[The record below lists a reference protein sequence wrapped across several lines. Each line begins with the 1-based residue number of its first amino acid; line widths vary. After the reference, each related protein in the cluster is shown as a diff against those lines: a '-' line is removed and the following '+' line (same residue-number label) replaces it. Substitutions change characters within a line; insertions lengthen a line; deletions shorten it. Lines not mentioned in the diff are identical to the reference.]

1 MIDLNSKDD
10 KVTLENIEKLRSKGN
25 INDLPAILDYL
36 VDPSSPVV
44 EKALYNFI
52 FDIKDLKAVD
62 PIVAAIQNSKYQGIQ
77 NKLIEMC
84 WQSSL
89 NFSNHL
95 GLFVNLLIEGNFEI
109 AFEAFTVIENME
121 ESLEPSMKQKG
132 MSKLKD
138 AIPSA
143 TEDRKG
149 MLHEAFHIIEQA
161 AE

>member
-1 MIDLNSKDD
+1 MIDLNSKDN
-10 KVTLENIEKLRSKGN
+10 KVILESIEKLRSKGN
-25 INDLPAILDYL
+25 INDLPAILDFL
-36 VDPSSPVV
+36 VTPNNPEV

-52 FDIKDLKAVD
+52 FDIKDPKAIE
-62 PIVAAIQNSKYQGIQ
+62 PIAAAIQNSKYQNIQ
-77 NKLIEMC
+77 KKLIEMC

-95 GLFVNLLIEGNFEI
+95 SLFVDLLIEGDFEI

-121 ESLEPSMKQKG
+121 ESIELSVKETE
-132 MSKLKD
+132 MSKLKN
-138 AIPSA
+138 AISSA
-143 TEDRKG
+143 QEDRKG